1 MSKLQEKITLIMDQI
16 QEMMESN
23 YHLKDVDAV
32 QEALD
37 KVSLYWAHMN
47 DEDKDYVHCAR
58 EAVEEKIEWK
68 P

>member
-1 MSKLQEKITLIMDQI
+1 MDQI

>member
-1 MSKLQEKITLIMDQI
+1 MSKLQDKITLIMDQI

-32 QEALD
+32 QEAVD